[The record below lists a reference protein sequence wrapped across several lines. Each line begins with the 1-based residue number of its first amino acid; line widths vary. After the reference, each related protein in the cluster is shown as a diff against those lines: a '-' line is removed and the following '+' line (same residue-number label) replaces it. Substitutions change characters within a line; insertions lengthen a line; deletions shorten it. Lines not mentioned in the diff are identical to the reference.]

1 DGVEFY
7 RTTIGGEVDHKS
19 IDQRLDPAVEE
30 IKTRLRKIKSKTTQG
45 QHKLAVTFLQRSFAE
60 SDERTRT
67 VALEGGQE
75 RIQAAHALQIRVPLT
90 VTALSAPPTLSK
102 IFICR
107 PKTEREELACANRIV
122 ENLARHAFRRP
133 VT

>member
-19 IDQRLDPAVEE
+19 IDQRLAPAVEE
-30 IKTRLRKIKSKTTQG
+30 INNRRRKIKFKTTQG
-45 QHKLAVTFLQRSFAE
+45 QHKLSVTFLHRSFAE

-75 RIQAAHALQIRVPLT
+75 RIQAAHALQIRGPLS
-90 VTALSAPPTLSK
+90 VTRMRQSASP
-102 IFICR
+102 
-107 PKTEREELACANRIV
+107 AN
-122 ENLARHAFRRP
+122 
-133 VT
+133 